1 MNETNRRLISINQEA
16 TLTFPVETVRLHLM
30 MQVFN
35 DNYDIALQN
44 AMIQN
49 HRAMELLDH
58 HGIPVEQIHTAD
70 FGVEARYEIEK
81 EDNQYHSIQKGF
93 MGHMDVQVDMDFDTK
108 ALCALIEAIK
118 PLEASIRLDYGLTNI
133 EEKKNKVLELAINK
147 AKEKAAF
154 LAKASGVELG
164 EIHSLEYH
172 AHDTVMCAA
181 RFSGAEEQTLDL
193 RPEPE
198 EISESVAIS
207 WEIK

>member
-16 TLTFPVETVRLHLM
+16 TLTFPVETVRLHLS

-49 HRAMELLDH
+49 HKAMELLDQ

-81 EDNQYHSIQKGF
+81 EDNQYRSIQKGF

-108 ALCALIEAIK
+108 ALSALIEAVK

-133 EEKKNKVLELAINK
+133 EEKKNKVLELA
-147 AKEKAAF
+147 KEQAAF

-172 AHDTVMCAA
+172 AHDIVLCAA
-181 RFSGAEEQTLDL
+181 RFNRAEEQTLDL

-198 EISESVAIS
+198 EISESVDIS

>member
-1 MNETNRRLISINQEA
+1 
-16 TLTFPVETVRLHLM
+16 

-49 HRAMELLDH
+49 HKAMELLDQ

-81 EDNQYHSIQKGF
+81 EDNQYRSIQKGF

-108 ALCALIEAIK
+108 ALSALIEAVK

-147 AKEKAAF
+147 AKEKDAF
-154 LAKASGVELG
+154 LAKTSGVELG
-164 EIHSLEYH
+164 EIHSLEYR
-172 AHDTVMCAA
+172 AHDIVLCAD
-181 RFSGAEEQTLDL
+181 RFNRAEEQTLDL

-198 EISESVAIS
+198 EISESVDIS